1 MTHPSDDRIARAL
14 EEMRDLQREHLEI
27 YRQLAA
33 DQRDALQ
40 RTRELQA
47 TSGKRLGLVFTLIV
61 VILVMIMGI
70 VALMFRRVI

>member
-27 YRQLAA
+27 YRQLAG